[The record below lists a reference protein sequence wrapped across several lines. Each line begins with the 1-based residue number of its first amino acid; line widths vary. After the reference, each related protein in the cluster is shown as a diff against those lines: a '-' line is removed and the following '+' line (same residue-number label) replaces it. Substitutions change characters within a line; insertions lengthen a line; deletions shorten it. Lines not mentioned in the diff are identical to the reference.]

1 MDSGSG
7 ATEYCAPYLPRW
19 KCVPLVVSAAA
30 LMALP
35 FVSGEGP
42 SGDSAL
48 ATLGQPKASA
58 ADIPSAPLVFDTA
71 EPLQSP
77 GVDWLRDQVT
87 YVNIRTGEHRGTAAE
102 RTARPALSLSKLYIA
117 DYVFEHGT
125 RKEQAKAVWM
135 IQKSD
140 DDIADELFDAYPD
153 CIDATARK
161 YNLEATKTVGRW
173 GYSYTSTYDVVHFI
187 VQLLRGNPESK
198 VLTAMRSVASK
209 ASDGT
214 VQDFGTYTLPGVEG
228 TKLGWSNDGVLHSSV
243 SFGSDFVVAAAVVG
257 THKDLTDLV
266 QHQILRK

>member
-1 MDSGSG
+1 MDSDSG
-7 ATEYCAPYLPRW
+7 AREYCAPYLPRW
-19 KCVPLVVSAAA
+19 KYLPLVVSTAA
-30 LMALP
+30 LVSLP
-35 FVSGEGP
+35 LVSGEGP

-48 ATLGQPKASA
+48 ASLGQPKASA
-58 ADIPSAPLVFDTA
+58 AGIPRASLVFDTA

-87 YVNIRTGEHRGTAAE
+87 YVNVRTGEHRGTAAE

-117 DYVFEHGT
+117 DYVFEHGS
-125 RKEQAKAVWM
+125 RREQIKAVRM

-140 DDIADELFDAYPD
+140 DDIADELFDAYPE

-161 YNLEATKTVGRW
+161 YGLEATKTVGRW

-187 VQLLRGNPESK
+187 VQLLRENPESK
-198 VLTAMRSVASK
+198 VLSAMRSVANK

-214 VQDFGTYTLPGVEG
+214 VQDFGTYTLPGVKG
-228 TKLGWSNDGVLHSSV
+228 TKLGWSNDAKLHSSV

-257 THKDLTDLV
+257 TQKDLTDLV
-266 QHQILRK
+266 QHQFLGK